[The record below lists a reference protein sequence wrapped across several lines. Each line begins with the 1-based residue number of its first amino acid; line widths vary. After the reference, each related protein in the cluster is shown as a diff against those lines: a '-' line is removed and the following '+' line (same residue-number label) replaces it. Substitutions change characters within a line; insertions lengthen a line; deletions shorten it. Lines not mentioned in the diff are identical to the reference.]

1 MTLKRLLLI
10 TYLLPIFAMGQSI
23 VGEWSSYTSS
33 LAVNSVVCSG
43 SHIYGASRGGLL
55 EFDPETYQFQTYT
68 SNDGLTSNDIKCLS
82 LDKFGNLWLGM
93 SSPDGE
99 INLWNIEQ
107 RSVVQTFNAFTFG
120 NELTEIA
127 AIAFSENAA
136 FAAYR
141 FNVDWGIAFF
151 KVVGD
156 KYEYR
161 ERFENFPVTVFG
173 IYALSVINDTL
184 WVSTDGGLIYAD
196 LKQSDLKPTS
206 AWKKVTGEIAG
217 TVSNVIQYR
226 DTLTVACGS
235 SLYQIIN
242 EQAVLLD
249 STFSQNISTLFT
261 NPSGILYCISSG
273 AVYRH
278 KNPGWSRVLSAYITS
293 CDFNDDETLWGGS
306 TTRCLWS
313 YANGKAEFYL
323 PNTMLEN
330 IYTSLYVVP
339 DGTLIAGAP
348 AGISLKTAQGWYNIR
363 RSNDKILVYSPAER
377 DWSQF
382 VADTIAF
389 SNSERI
395 YAIVRRGDGHYFFAL
410 YGSQQA
416 TPKPGALLDINLDS
430 LDYYQVYGKIDQR
443 IASSE
448 GKGGSETYL
457 KVAAL
462 EMDRHDNLWIT
473 TSNAQNDNTLTVM
486 TKDNQW
492 THFYMSDSHKYLNY
506 HPTAVV
512 VDSQDRVWVSSEVF
526 SGDTPAPAAGGIAVL
541 DYNGTL
547 ADKSDDQ
554 WYWITTNDG
563 LADNAV
569 FALAFDRAGELW
581 IMTAKGIQRAVVA
594 ENFPN
599 PVFSQ
604 IDDAVLT
611 SVAFAKECRIRVD
624 DLNNKWITT
633 IGMGVKVY
641 THNGIWLNDVE
652 GFTTHNSGLLSNTV
666 LDVAFNNRKGL
677 VYIATSKGIS
687 IYKSPYAVYGK
698 QYRSLKIF
706 PSPYRIPD
714 QQPMII
720 DGLLQD
726 SEVKIMT
733 IDGTFIRH
741 LTSLKGEVIGQQ
753 AFWNGKDHRGRYVS
767 SGVYLCL
774 AYTKEGDTTVGKIAV
789 IRK

>member
-1 MTLKRLLLI
+1 V
-10 TYLLPIFAMGQSI
+10 GQSI
-23 VGEWSSYTSS
+23 VGEWSSYTST
-33 LAVNSVVCSG
+33 LAVNNVVCSG
-43 SHIYGASRGGLL
+43 RYIYGASCGGLL
-55 EFDPETYQFQTYT
+55 EFDPETQEFQTYT
-68 SNDGLTSNDIKCLS
+68 SNDGLTSNDIKCLG

-93 SSPDGE
+93 SSPKGE
-99 INLWNIEQ
+99 INIWNIEQ
-107 RSVVQTFNAFTFG
+107 QKVEQIFNAFTFG

-127 AIAFSENAA
+127 AIAFSQNAS

-141 FNVDWGIAFF
+141 FNVDWGIAYF
-151 KVVGD
+151 KIVGD
-156 KYEYR
+156 QYQYR
-161 ERFENFPVTVFG
+161 EMFQSFPVTVFE

-184 WVSTDGGLIYAD
+184 WAATDGGLIYAD
-196 LKQSDLKPTS
+196 LHQTDLMSRS
-206 AWKKVTGEIAG
+206 AWKIVAGGIAG
-217 TVSNVIQYR
+217 TMSNVIQYH

-242 EQAVLLD
+242 SQAVLLD
-249 STFSQNISTLFT
+249 STFTQNISILFT
-261 NPSGILYCISSG
+261 NPTGILYCISSG

-278 KNPGWSRVLSAYITS
+278 KNPGWSRALSAYVTS
-293 CDFNDDETLWGGS
+293 CDFDENGILWGGS
-306 TTRCLWS
+306 STKCLWS
-313 YANGKAEFYL
+313 YASGKAEFYL
-323 PNTMLEN
+323 PNTMIEN
-330 IYTSLYVVP
+330 IYTSLYVDT
-339 DGTLIAGAP
+339 DGTLIAGTP
-348 AGISLKTAQGWYNIR
+348 AGISVKTAQGWYNIK
-363 RSNDKILVYSPAER
+363 RSNDKILVHSPTEP

-389 SNSERI
+389 SRPERI
-395 YAIVRRGDGHYFFAL
+395 YAIVRRSDGHYFFAL
-410 YGSQQA
+410 YGSHQT
-416 TPKPGALLDINLDS
+416 TPKPGALLDFDFNDLTNYD
-430 LDYYQVYGKIDQR
+430 VYDTTDQQ
-443 IASSE
+443 IAGSE
-448 GKGGSETYL
+448 GKGGTATYL

-462 EMDRHDNLWIT
+462 EIDRHDNLWIT
-473 TSNAQNDNTLTVM
+473 TSNAQNDNTLSVL

-492 THFYMSDSHKYLNY
+492 VHFYMSDSDNYLNY

-512 VDSQDRVWVSSEVF
+512 IDANDRVWVSSEVF

-554 WYWITTNDG
+554 WYWVTTTNG

-581 IMTAKGIQRAVVA
+581 IMTADGIQRAVVA
-594 ENFPN
+594 DNFPN
-599 PVFSQ
+599 LVFSQ
-604 IDDAVLT
+604 IDPAVLT

-633 IGMGVKVY
+633 VGMGVKVY
-641 THNGIWLNDVE
+641 SYNGIWLNDVE
-652 GFTTHNSGLLSNTV
+652 GFTTRNSSLLSNTV
-666 LDVAFNNRKGL
+666 LDVAFNNREGL

-733 IDGTFIRH
+733 LDGTFIRH
-741 LTSLKGEVIGQQ
+741 LTSIKGEVIGQQ
-753 AFWNGKDHRGRYVS
+753 AFWDGKDHRGRYVS

-774 AYTKEGDTTVGKIAV
+774 AYTKEGDTTVGKIAI